1 MLRLSVHCSPIPSA
15 TQVPQVKLGSG
26 YGLWII
32 NYNRARKS
40 AWGISIKAL
49 KDETNGGTSSFSGSS
64 WKIEVPFEQIP
75 EEHPSALGSF
85 KDMIAVAKG
94 KKLVLFLDYDGTLS
108 PIVNDPDKAFMS
120 DAMRVAVREV
130 ANLFPTAIVSGR
142 CIDKVHGFV
151 KLDNVVYAGSH
162 GMDIW
167 TPTGSLKYG
176 DVGQQTKSIDEQ
188 GNKVVKFQP
197 AQEFLPTV
205 KKIIQVMEQKIK
217 TFKGAMVEDNRFC
230 VSVHYRNVNEKEVDT
245 LKEMVHSTMKAYPTF
260 RIDGGKMVMEIK
272 PSIDWNKG
280 HALEYLLDTF
290 GFTSSSDFLPLYIG
304 DDTTDEDAF
313 EVVRGL
319 KQGIPIIVSSVPTN
333 TKASYSLR
341 DPDEVMDFMV
351 RLAKWKK
358 AKSTA

>member
-1 MLRLSVHCSPIPSA
+1 MAGSDVVVD
-15 TQVPQVKLGSG
+15 QKLAM
-26 YGLWII
+26 GLLT
-32 NYNRARKS
+32 KS
-40 AWGISIKAL
+40 AANNNHGLLDSYTTWL
-49 KDETNGGTSSFSGSS
+49 
-64 WKIEVPFEQIP
+64 
-75 EEHPSALGSF
+75 EEHPSALDSF
-85 KDMIAVAKG
+85 EDMIDVAEG

-120 DAMRVAVREV
+120 DAMRAAVREV

-142 CIDKVHGFV
+142 CINKVNGFV

-167 TPTGSLKYG
+167 TPTGSVKYE
-176 DVGQQTKSIDEQ
+176 DEGQQTKSVDEQ

-205 KKIIQVMEQKIK
+205 KEIIQVLEQKIK
-217 TFKGAMVEDNRFC
+217 TFEGAMVEDNRFC

-245 LKEMVHSTMKAYPTF
+245 LKEMVHSTMKAYPNF
-260 RIDGGKMVMEIK
+260 RINGGKMVMEIK
-272 PSIDWNKG
+272 PSINWNKG
-280 HALEYLLDTF
+280 CALEYLLDTF

-313 EVVRGL
+313 EVIRGL
-319 KQGIPIIVSSVPTN
+319 GQGFPIIVSSVPRD

-341 DPDEVMDFMV
+341 DPDEVMNFMV
-351 RLAKWKK
+351 RLANWKK
-358 AKSTA
+358 AKSTS

>member
-1 MLRLSVHCSPIPSA
+1 M
-15 TQVPQVKLGSG
+15 
-26 YGLWII
+26 GLLTESDANNNHGLLDSYTTW
-32 NYNRARKS
+32 
-40 AWGISIKAL
+40 
-49 KDETNGGTSSFSGSS
+49 
-64 WKIEVPFEQIP
+64 Q
-75 EEHPSALGSF
+75 EEHPSALDSF
-85 KDMIAVAKG
+85 EDMIAVAEG

-120 DAMRVAVREV
+120 DAMRAAVREV
-130 ANLFPTAIVSGR
+130 AYLFPTAIVSGR
-142 CIDKVHGFV
+142 CIDKVNGFV

-167 TPTGSLKYG
+167 TPTGSLKYE
-176 DVGQQTKSIDEQ
+176 DVGQQIKSIDEQ

-205 KKIIQVMEQKIK
+205 KE
-217 TFKGAMVEDNRFC
+217 
-230 VSVHYRNVNEKEVDT
+230 
-245 LKEMVHSTMKAYPTF
+245 
-260 RIDGGKMVMEIK
+260 VMEIK
-272 PSIDWNKG
+272 PSINWNKG
-280 HALEYLLDTF
+280 RALEYLLDTF

-313 EVVRGL
+313 EVIRGL
-319 KQGIPIIVSSVPTN
+319 RRGFPIIVSSVPRN